1 MSVRGGRESRG
12 GRAAI
17 IREEN
22 KVRVFRSRSTMPPP
36 VETPKSRR
44 RDATEARD
52 PRAARPTGR
61 AGPARGRGVKQ
72 TARRTYRERRVFARP
87 ERAKHRAKLACASDW
102 TRSRFSG
109 ASVKRR
115 GSVLGRRFSARER
128 ARGASSDKDLARCP
142 RAWRR
147 RKRRAAAIGGEIEGI
162 QTSEARV
169 VGVRD
174 VRPAR
179 SGHRG
184 RSHCVGG
191 VASVS
196 RERAGENIKPCDTIA
211 WWRALEG
218 KREG

>member
-1 MSVRGGRESRG
+1 
-12 GRAAI
+12 
-17 IREEN
+17 
-22 KVRVFRSRSTMPPP
+22 MPPP

-52 PRAARPTGR
+52 PRAARPAGR

-102 TRSRFSG
+102 TRFEVFG
-109 ASVKRR
+109 SVSKTALSLGRR

-147 RKRRAAAIGGEIEGI
+147 RGRRAAAIGGEIEGI
-162 QTSEARV
+162 RTSEARV

-191 VASVS
+191 GWRRSVAKGQ
-196 RERAGENIKPCDTIA
+196 EKI
-211 WWRALEG
+211 
-218 KREG
+218 

>member
-1 MSVRGGRESRG
+1 MRTWSGRRRAREARGVVPGRKR
-12 GRAAI
+12 
-17 IREEN
+17 
-22 KVRVFRSRSTMPPP
+22 VRVFRSRKGCRRRLKRRK
-36 VETPKSRR
+36 VGRR
-44 RDATEARD
+44 RDAREARD
-52 PRAARPTGR
+52 LRAARPAGR
-61 AGPARGRGVKQ
+61 AGPAHGRGVEQ
-72 TARRTYRERRVFARP
+72 TARRTYRKRRVLARP

-191 VASVS
+191 GGVGQS
-196 RERAGENIKPCDTIA
+196 RKGRRKYKTM
-211 WWRALEG
+211 
-218 KREG
+218 